1 MALCGHLEP
10 WLETWPASGMT
21 AGGRVFALPTPG
33 PLMDG
38 SASSSLLRTPNLP
51 NPAEDARDP
60 HARIASAHQPSVSDQ
75 VRALV
80 LPAPTA
86 SMTTG
91 AGTSGRD
98 GGPNLQTAVDLLP
111 TPRATDGTNGGPNQ
125 RGSSGDLMLPSA
137 VQFLPTPKSTN
148 NENWQNLD
156 RYGMNL
162 GQALGIAPLTS
173 APIPPP
179 SDAGNTS

>member
-51 NPAEDARDP
+51 HPAEDARDP
-60 HARIASAHQPSVSDQ
+60 Q
-75 VRALV
+75 
-80 LPAPTA
+80 
-86 SMTTG
+86 
-91 AGTSGRD
+91 
-98 GGPNLQTAVDLLP
+98 LQTAVDLLP

>member
-51 NPAEDARDP
+51 HPAEDARDP

-80 LPAPTA
+80 LPTPTA

-98 GGPNLQTAVDLLP
+98 GGPNLH
-111 TPRATDGTNGGPNQ
+111 
-125 RGSSGDLMLPSA
+125 
-137 VQFLPTPKSTN
+137 
-148 NENWQNLD
+148 ENWQNLD